1 MSGLMLVVSLTLNVL
16 VLVPVTTGMLRQAG
30 WALEA
35 FGPRSPAR
43 GILTAVY
50 LAILLAS
57 GMLLGAVLAGV
68 DAFVVPAAALL
79 TVQVVYKALSPFT
92 VGTWRHPVVLS
103 NLAIA
108 LVDVVTLAFVAHSLI
123 SP

>member
-1 MSGLMLVVSLTLNVL
+1 MLVVSLTLNVL
-16 VLVPVTTGMLRQAG
+16 VLVPVTTGLLRQSD
-30 WALEA
+30 WAREV

-50 LAILLAS
+50 LAILTAS
-57 GMLLGAVLAGV
+57 GLLLVAVLAGV
-68 DAFVVPAAALL
+68 TAAVTPVATLL
-79 TVQVVYKALSPFT
+79 TLQVIYKVLTPWT
-92 VGTWRHPVVLS
+92 VGQWRHPVVLS

-108 LVDVVTLAFVAHSLI
+108 SVHVLTLALIAPTLI

>member
-1 MSGLMLVVSLTLNVL
+1 MLVVSLILNIL
-16 VLVPVTTGMLRQAG
+16 VLVPVTTGLLRQSP
-30 WALEA
+30 WATEA

-50 LAILLAS
+50 LAILITS
-57 GMLLGAVLAGV
+57 VMLLAAVLAGIDTV
-68 DAFVVPAAALL
+68 IAPAATLL
-79 TVQVVYKALSPFT
+79 TLQVIYKALSPFT
-92 VGTWRHPVVLS
+92 VGHWHHPVVLS

-108 LVDVVTLAFVAHSLI
+108 LVHSVTLTLIAPILI